1 MIYALDTNIISYLLS
16 GDINV
21 TNRWRQEKI
30 NGNKSVIPIMAY
42 YEAKRGLIA
51 ANAKSKLKEFE
62 DISAALGVDALS
74 RADVDTASHI
84 YAKRKKQGKTIEDA
98 DILIAA
104 QAVARGYT
112 LVTNNVKHFEGT
124 DGLTIENWV
133 CHLTKSQKPLV

>member
-1 MIYALDTNIISYLLS
+1 MIYALDTNIISYLLR
-16 GDINV
+16 GDISV

-51 ANAKSKLKEFE
+51 ANATSKLKEFM

-74 RADVDTASHI
+74 REDVDTASHI
-84 YAKRKKQGKTIEDA
+84 YAKRKRQGKTIEDA

-104 QAVARGYT
+104 QAVARG
-112 LVTNNVKHFEGT
+112 LF
-124 DGLTIENWV
+124 
-133 CHLTKSQKPLV
+133 